1 MSYKADD
8 FELDLDA
15 SAWSEHQPV
24 TSWRCASVQKCRM
37 FRLTWVE
44 CLHVAVKKTDIH
56 PPHVDDVE
64 QGCDDQAPHCQ
75 EHPDQN
81 IDWEQQVGEQEQI
94 TPARERGDGVNQ
106 MHRTTLN
113 LSDNKTIRDI
123 TLERQRFWISGAS
136 ADTDFIPTHIKQ
148 HIQRPMSADNIGA
161 LQYIATNIVN
171 HLLSRSR
178 VPALFL
184 MKQNLPVI
192 CWINT
197 AKMIISQKG
206 LKGQKQQSNICCDTR
221 EKERQKEREKERKK
235 ERTVN

>member
-1 MSYKADD
+1 
-8 FELDLDA
+8 
-15 SAWSEHQPV
+15 
-24 TSWRCASVQKCRM
+24 
-37 FRLTWVE
+37 
-44 CLHVAVKKTDIH
+44 
-56 PPHVDDVE
+56 
-64 QGCDDQAPHCQ
+64 
-75 EHPDQN
+75 
-81 IDWEQQVGEQEQI
+81 
-94 TPARERGDGVNQ
+94 

-123 TLERQRFWISGAS
+123 TLERERFWISGAS
-136 ADTDFIPTHIKQ
+136 DDTDFILTHIEQ
-148 HIQRPMSADNIGA
+148 PIQRLISSDNIGA

-178 VPALFL
+178 VPAVFL

-221 EKERQKEREKERKK
+221 EKERQRGRKNSK
-235 ERTVN
+235 LTVKYMYSLL

>member
-1 MSYKADD
+1 
-8 FELDLDA
+8 
-15 SAWSEHQPV
+15 
-24 TSWRCASVQKCRM
+24 M

-44 CLHVAVKKTDIH
+44 CLYIAVKKTDIH
-56 PPHVDDVE
+56 PAHVDDVE

-94 TPARERGDGVNQ
+94 TSAREEKRRDGVNQ

-123 TLERQRFWISGAS
+123 TLERERFWISGAS
-136 ADTDFIPTHIKQ
+136 DDTDFILTHIEQ
-148 HIQRPMSADNIGA
+148 PIQRLISSDNIGA

-178 VPALFL
+178 VPAVFL

-221 EKERQKEREKERKK
+221 EKERQRGRKNSK
-235 ERTVN
+235 LTVKYMYSLL